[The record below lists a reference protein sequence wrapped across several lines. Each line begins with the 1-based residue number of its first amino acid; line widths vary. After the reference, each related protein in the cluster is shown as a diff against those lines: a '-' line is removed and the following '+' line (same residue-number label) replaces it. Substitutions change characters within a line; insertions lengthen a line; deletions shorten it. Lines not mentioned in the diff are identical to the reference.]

1 LIACRTAQPAARL
14 PAASGISPL
23 VKFQLPTEM
32 SRQSLEDR
40 DRLELLI
47 IDKPN
52 VLMPIKVSR

>member
-1 LIACRTAQPAARL
+1 
-14 PAASGISPL
+14 
-23 VKFQLPTEM
+23 VKFQLPIEM

-52 VLMPIKVSR
+52 ILTPIKVSR